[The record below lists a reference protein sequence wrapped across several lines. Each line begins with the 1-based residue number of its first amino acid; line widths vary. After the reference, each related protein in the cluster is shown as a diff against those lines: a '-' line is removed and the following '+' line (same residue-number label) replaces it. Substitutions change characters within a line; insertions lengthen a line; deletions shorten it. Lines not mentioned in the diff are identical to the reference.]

1 MNANKTSK
9 SLLASGAGG
18 ATPIARDPR
27 ALLRAFLSR
36 STDEELL
43 AEVENRA
50 RSDKRFRRDL
60 KASTEKFRARQ
71 GVPGRLPEPEVL
83 LSMFEQDKAFLMST
97 PESAKPDG
105 WDLSKDPHRAT
116 LEFFASA
123 FKVEI
128 SSVRKSLRRA
138 KSKVGTK

>member
-1 MNANKTSK
+1 M
-9 SLLASGAGG
+9 
-18 ATPIARDPR
+18 
-27 ALLRAFLSR
+27 
-36 STDEELL
+36 
-43 AEVENRA
+43 
-50 RSDKRFRRDL
+50 
-60 KASTEKFRARQ
+60 
-71 GVPGRLPEPEVL
+71 PEPEAL

-128 SSVRKSLRRA
+128 NSVAKSLKRA
-138 KSKVGTK
+138 KSKVWTK